1 MRTDRRHPR
10 AAGFVC
16 FSGCEPSSRAAAA
29 WAAETG
35 LGCKGGCG
43 RRKGRGVSEGRQA
56 MAVGVKLLAGN
67 SLASAWSLGLWFL
80 GKGERAA
87 PPPPVSR
94 ESLSFVT
101 WRLWTPE

>member
-1 MRTDRRHPR
+1 
-10 AAGFVC
+10 
-16 FSGCEPSSRAAAA
+16 
-29 WAAETG
+29 
-35 LGCKGGCG
+35 
-43 RRKGRGVSEGRQA
+43 